1 MNNKLI
7 MQSLPLVAAV
17 LGNKYGVK
25 VSIGGSDA
33 FTDGNT
39 IHLPG
44 LPIDSDETLIGLA
57 RGYIDHE
64 SAHIRD
70 TDFDAVRKADLTP
83 LEMNIW
89 NSIEDWRVEEKLAS
103 IFPGCRGNFHWLIR
117 HIFGG
122 SKVDD
127 RNHPVRLIPDW
138 ILLSVRS
145 WHVPDLSGPR
155 DQAEAI
161 IENQYPG
168 LSGKIKSILKE
179 VRSKCVTTGDSI
191 LYAKK
196 IVGLL
201 KSYAKENT
209 ASQPL
214 QEKGQRSPKNSKNE
228 DAVQRPLGDKNQVS
242 GSKHQLEKLIH
253 AGADDLPKG
262 TGEILQKHL
271 ANNVSSNSQDKVS
284 VAVVGNRYFKALN
297 SANPSELMKSTTAL
311 KTRLQSML
319 QSVLMKRSHIFRRGR
334 LDTRQLH
341 KVVVSDPRLF
351 VKLEERQGFNTAVHI
366 MIDCSG
372 SMRRR
377 MELTTQACYALAKAL
392 DSIKGINVG
401 VTAFPADRPVIN
413 GHENPDV
420 TAVYPV
426 VRHGER
432 IHSRFHTKVSGC
444 TPMGESIWWVLQQML
459 PLAESRKIILIL
471 TDGDPD
477 YLKNTIEAIK
487 QGRKLGFEFYGIGI
501 NTCSIKSIL
510 PHSSCNIH
518 KLSEL
523 APAMFGI
530 MKTVFK
536 NHKLWEK
543 NHV

>member
-7 MQSLPLVAAV
+7 MRSLPLVAAV

-25 VSIGGSDA
+25 VSISGTEA

-44 LPIDSDETLIGLA
+44 LPMDSDEQLIGLA
-57 RGYIDHE
+57 RGFLDHE
-64 SAHIRD
+64 ASHIRY
-70 TDFDAVRKADLTP
+70 TDFDTVKKANLTP

-89 NSIEDWRVEEKLAS
+89 NNIEDWRVEEKLAS
-103 IFPGCRGNFHWLIR
+103 IFPGCRANFHWLIR

-127 RNHPVRLIPDW
+127 RSPPAKLIPDW

-155 DQAEAI
+155 DQSEAI
-161 IENQYPG
+161 IESRYPG
-168 LSGKIKSILKE
+168 LPGKIKSVFQE
-179 VRSKCVTTGDSI
+179 VRSNCATTGDSI

-196 IVGLL
+196 IVTLL
-201 KSYAKENT
+201 KSEANEKPSPQPSQNKDHRSAGNENKE
-209 ASQPL
+209 AP
-214 QEKGQRSPKNSKNE
+214 
-228 DAVQRPLGDKNQVS
+228 VQRPWGDKDQGS
-242 GSKHQLEKLIH
+242 GAEDQLEQLIH

-262 TGEILQKHL
+262 TGEILQEHL

-284 VAVVGNRYFKALN
+284 VAVIGKRYFKALD
-297 SANPSELMKSTTAL
+297 SAKSPELTKSTTAL
-311 KTRLQSML
+311 KTRLKSML
-319 QSVLMKRSHIFRRGR
+319 QSILLKRSRISRKGK
-334 LDTRQLH
+334 LDTRQLY
-341 KVVVSDPRLF
+341 KVAVSDPRIF
-351 VKLEERQGFNTAVHI
+351 IKPEERQGFNTAVHI
-366 MIDCSG
+366 LIDCSG

-377 MELTTQACYALAKAL
+377 MELTSQACYALAKAL

-401 VTAFPADRPVIN
+401 VTAYPAERPLVS
-413 GHENPDV
+413 GGENNDF
-420 TAVYPV
+420 TAVHPV

-432 IHSRFHTKVSGC
+432 IHTRFHTRASGC
-444 TPMGESIWWVLQQML
+444 TPMGESVWWVLQQML
-459 PLAESRKIILIL
+459 PLTESRKIILIL

-477 YLKNTIEAIK
+477 NLSNTIESIN
-487 QGRKLGFEFYGIGI
+487 QGRNLGFELYGIGI
-501 NTCSIKSIL
+501 KTGSIKSIL

-518 KLSEL
+518 NLSEL

-530 MKTVFK
+530 MKTVFNNQK
-536 NHKLWEK
+536 
-543 NHV
+543 